1 MRVVGIVVE
10 YNPFHNGH
18 LYQIE
23 RVKELFEDSIIVVAM
38 SGYYT
43 ERGEVSVLSKWDKAQ
58 LALMY
63 GVDVV
68 LEIPF
73 VFSNQSADVFSYAAI
88 KMLSEF
94 KIDVLVFGSESADVS
109 FLKSVASVQIC
120 NPSFDSLVKNYVSEG
135 LNYPTSLSKAIFD
148 LTGFKVSEPNDVL
161 AVSYIK
167 EILRNNLDIEI
178 FPLKRTNSFLDLSID
193 EVIVSASNVRNRL
206 SSGEDISKYV
216 PSGVV
221 KYVRNV
227 NLDYLFQL
235 IRYKIISERDSLE
248 KYHLVDE
255 GIDNRIYEASLSANN
270 YFELVDMIKTK
281 RYTYN
286 KINRILINI
295 FVGFT
300 KDEANK
306 FKSLDYIR
314 VLGFSSMGRKFYSSI
329 KNDISLP
336 VIHKF
341 EKFDMMQIEFRAAI
355 LYSMLVNDKSII
367 DEEIKKHV
375 IVL

>member
-178 FPLKRTNSFLDLSID
+178 FPLKRTNSFLDLSSD

-341 EKFDMMQIEFRAAI
+341 EKFDMVQIEFRAAI

>member
-221 KYVRNV
+221 NYVRNV

-355 LYSMLVNDKSII
+355 LYSMLINDKSII

>member
-178 FPLKRTNSFLDLSID
+178 FPLKRTNSFLDLSSD